1 MSSIDSI
8 RDKNDNELLE
18 ELSNINRDLLDL
30 RFKLETK
37 QFIRRPLEE
46 VFGFFSRP
54 ENLVV
59 ITPAKLHFKILTP
72 SLPTPHF
79 SGRL

>member
-1 MSSIDSI
+1 MSSIDNI

-37 QFIRRPLEE
+37 QLANSNEIKNLKLDK
-46 VFGFFSRP
+46 SR
-54 ENLVV
+54 
-59 ITPAKLHFKILTP
+59 ILTVINEREILR
-72 SLPTPHF
+72 S
-79 SGRL
+79 

>member
-8 RDKNDNELLE
+8 RDKNDNDLLE

-37 QFIRRPLEE
+37 QLANSNEIKNLKLNR
-46 VFGFFSRP
+46 SRI
-54 ENLVV
+54 LTV
-59 ITPAKLHFKILTP
+59 INERKILR
-72 SLPTPHF
+72 S
-79 SGRL
+79 

>member
-1 MSSIDSI
+1 MSSIDNI

-37 QFIRRPLEE
+37 QLANSNEIKNLKLNK
-46 VFGFFSRP
+46 SRI
-54 ENLVV
+54 LTV
-59 ITPAKLHFKILTP
+59 INERKILR
-72 SLPTPHF
+72 S
-79 SGRL
+79 

>member
-8 RDKNDNELLE
+8 TDKNDNDLLE

-37 QFIRRPLEE
+37 QLANSNEIKNLKLNR
-46 VFGFFSRP
+46 SRI
-54 ENLVV
+54 LTV
-59 ITPAKLHFKILTP
+59 INERKILR
-72 SLPTPHF
+72 S
-79 SGRL
+79 

>member
-37 QFIRRPLEE
+37 QLANSNEIKNLKLNK
-46 VFGFFSRP
+46 SR
-54 ENLVV
+54 
-59 ITPAKLHFKILTP
+59 ILTVINEG
-72 SLPTPHF
+72 F
-79 SGRL
+79 K

>member
-1 MSSIDSI
+1 MSSIDNI

-37 QFIRRPLEE
+37 QLANSNEI
-46 VFGFFSRP
+46 
-54 ENLVV
+54 
-59 ITPAKLHFKILTP
+59 
-72 SLPTPHF
+72 
-79 SGRL
+79 

>member
-8 RDKNDNELLE
+8 RDKKDNELLE

-37 QFIRRPLEE
+37 QLANSNEIKNLKLNK
-46 VFGFFSRP
+46 SRI
-54 ENLVV
+54 LTV
-59 ITPAKLHFKILTP
+59 INERKILR
-72 SLPTPHF
+72 S
-79 SGRL
+79 

>member
-37 QFIRRPLEE
+37 QLANSNEIKNLKLNK
-46 VFGFFSRP
+46 SRI
-54 ENLVV
+54 LTV
-59 ITPAKLHFKILTP
+59 INERKILR
-72 SLPTPHF
+72 S
-79 SGRL
+79 

>member
-1 MSSIDSI
+1 MSSIDNI

-37 QFIRRPLEE
+37 QLANSNEIKNLKLDK
-46 VFGFFSRP
+46 SRILTDNN
-54 ENLVV
+54 ER
-59 ITPAKLHFKILTP
+59 KILR
-72 SLPTPHF
+72 S
-79 SGRL
+79 

>member
-37 QFIRRPLEE
+37 QLANSNEIKNLKLDK
-46 VFGFFSRP
+46 SRI
-54 ENLVV
+54 LTV
-59 ITPAKLHFKILTP
+59 INERKILR
-72 SLPTPHF
+72 S
-79 SGRL
+79 

>member
-1 MSSIDSI
+1 MSNIDSI

-37 QFIRRPLEE
+37 QLANSNEIKNLKLDK
-46 VFGFFSRP
+46 SRI
-54 ENLVV
+54 LTV
-59 ITPAKLHFKILTP
+59 INERKILR
-72 SLPTPHF
+72 S
-79 SGRL
+79 

>member
-1 MSSIDSI
+1 MSGIDNI

-37 QFIRRPLEE
+37 QLANSNEIKNLKLDK
-46 VFGFFSRP
+46 SRI
-54 ENLVV
+54 LTV
-59 ITPAKLHFKILTP
+59 INERKILR
-72 SLPTPHF
+72 S
-79 SGRL
+79 

>member
-1 MSSIDSI
+1 MSSIDNI

-37 QFIRRPLEE
+37 QLANSNEIKNLKLDKSRILTFINER
-46 VFGFFSRP
+46 
-54 ENLVV
+54 
-59 ITPAKLHFKILTP
+59 KILR
-72 SLPTPHF
+72 S
-79 SGRL
+79 

>member
-1 MSSIDSI
+1 MSNIDNI

-37 QFIRRPLEE
+37 QLANSNEIKNLKLDK
-46 VFGFFSRP
+46 SRI
-54 ENLVV
+54 LTV
-59 ITPAKLHFKILTP
+59 INERKILR
-72 SLPTPHF
+72 S
-79 SGRL
+79 

>member
-18 ELSNINRDLLDL
+18 ELSNINRDLLEL

-37 QFIRRPLEE
+37 QLANSNEIKNLKLNK
-46 VFGFFSRP
+46 SRI
-54 ENLVV
+54 LTV
-59 ITPAKLHFKILTP
+59 INERKILR
-72 SLPTPHF
+72 S
-79 SGRL
+79 

>member
-30 RFKLETK
+30 RFKLATK
-37 QFIRRPLEE
+37 QLANSNEIKNLKLNK
-46 VFGFFSRP
+46 SRI
-54 ENLVV
+54 LTV
-59 ITPAKLHFKILTP
+59 INERKILR
-72 SLPTPHF
+72 S
-79 SGRL
+79 

>member
-8 RDKNDNELLE
+8 RDRNDNDLLE

-37 QFIRRPLEE
+37 QLANSNEIKNLKLNR
-46 VFGFFSRP
+46 SRI
-54 ENLVV
+54 LTV
-59 ITPAKLHFKILTP
+59 INERKILR
-72 SLPTPHF
+72 S
-79 SGRL
+79 